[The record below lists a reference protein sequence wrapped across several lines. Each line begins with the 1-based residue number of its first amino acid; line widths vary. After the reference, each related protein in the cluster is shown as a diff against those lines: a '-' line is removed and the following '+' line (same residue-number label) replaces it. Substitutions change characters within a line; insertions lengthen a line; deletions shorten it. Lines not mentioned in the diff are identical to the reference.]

1 MFGLPCGRWSN
12 TNIGSFHYIVFAL
25 KNAELYSVIF
35 CIASPHMPLRAK
47 PKYSILL
54 YKWAYTALWLQS
66 CDVVCAESSRRYES
80 LDKKIIISWKKT
92 VTFVNLLFRYRT
104 EKKIELLPLSETS
117 TRRCIMSILFTQR
130 YVRIWRLKTVPA
142 LKKMYNGRLVTVT

>member
-104 EKKIELLPLSETS
+104 EKN
-117 TRRCIMSILFTQR
+117 
-130 YVRIWRLKTVPA
+130 RITPVERDKHT
-142 LKKMYNGRLVTVT
+142 KMYNVNPIYTKIRQNLTSKDSPRTEKNV